1 MADYAIVLAGGAGTR
16 FWPAS
21 RAARPK
27 QLLPLVGEESL
38 LAATVH
44 RIAALV
50 PPERVLIATGVH
62 LLEATRAAIP
72 EVPAEN
78 FLAEPAPRNTAPAIA
93 WATAEIARR
102 DPDALCMVLP
112 SDHFIAAPDA
122 YAAAVARALDGARRG
137 FLTTLGIRPTR
148 PETGYGYIELGD
160 EIGPSLH
167 LAARFVEKPTATV
180 AEGYL
185 SSGKFLWNAGMFF
198 YAAKTML
205 EAVREHLPEVA
216 DKVAACLGDVAELAR
231 VFPTMPSIS
240 IDVGV
245 MEKAKRVAVVPGD
258 FGWNDLGSWQSA
270 WELAPKD
277 SSGNVVPEGSVV
289 IDGNNNL
296 VWDRSGSKRTYA
308 LVGVSDLVVVE
319 TDDAVLIVPRAR
331 AQDVRLAVERLRAAG
346 NKRL

>member
-21 RAARPK
+21 RSARPK
-27 QLLPLVGEESL
+27 QLLPLVGDESL

-44 RIAALV
+44 RIAPIV
-50 PPERVLIATGVH
+50 PPERVIIATGAH
-62 LLEATRAAIP
+62 LLEATRAAVP

-112 SDHFIAAPDA
+112 SDHFIAAPDV
-122 YAAAVARALDGARRG
+122 YAATVARALDGARRG

-148 PETGYGYIELGD
+148 PETGYGYIELGA
-160 EIGPSLH
+160 EIAPSLYE
-167 LAARFVEKPTATV
+167 AARFVEKPTLAV
-180 AEGYL
+180 AEGYV

-198 YAAKTML
+198 YAARTML
-205 EAVREHLPEVA
+205 DAIAEHLPEVA
-216 DKVAACLGDVAELAR
+216 QKLDACLRKDSLAS
-231 VFPTMPSIS
+231 VFPTMPSVS

-245 MEKAKRVAVVPGD
+245 MEKARRVAIVPGD

-270 WELAPKD
+270 WELSPKD
-277 SSGNVVPEGSVV
+277 AAGNVVPEGGVV
-289 IDGNNNL
+289 IDGKNNL

-319 TDDAVLIVPRAR
+319 TDDAVLIVPRER

-346 NKRL
+346 SKRL